1 MSKKATK
8 VAANVAVNDP
18 KRFVGA
24 HPRKRVPQ
32 RVDSGGVDNNWSPHT
47 RVQVRWSP
55 RKGWFGAHGRDMH
68 QAPVTGRRRWSPRKG
83 WFGAHGRDMHQAPVT
98 GRRRWRT
105 RDGPLTGRLQ
115 GRWSPRKRVPQ
126 RVIQHKW
133 SPHKRVVPQRVNS
146 GGADNNWSPA
156 ARAAAAKKDATAMVS
171 STEETKS
178 ELATV
183 LSALSE
189 MNEKISANASAVA
202 MLSNTAAHQQPM
214 QQYHQPM
221 QQMQPYSNSYGRF
234 ATWGELNSDE

>member
-32 RVDSGGVDNNWSPHT
+32 RVDYGGVDNNWSPHT
-47 RVQVRWSP
+47 RVQV
-55 RKGWFGAHGRDMH
+55 
-68 QAPVTGRRRWSPRKG
+68 RWSPRKG

-178 ELATV
+178 ELAAV

-202 MLSNTAAHQQPM
+202 MLSNTAAHQQYHHPM
-214 QQYHQPM
+214 QP
-221 QQMQPYSNSYGRF
+221 MQPYSNKFGRF
-234 ATWGELNSDE
+234 VQWGELNGNE